1 MTGTDELRY
10 SPHFIKATA
19 TSSDLLADIEPFEQI
34 GCAFGRVTTALVR
47 AKLKNPHVD
56 ELEVLGATFR
66 AVGLRER
73 LIILSHVAKPLDT
86 DPQGRSDHAAFI
98 DVFDEV
104 FVLDI
109 DAETLERR
117 LDERPDDEFGSAPEE
132 RALVRRLHRT
142 QEDVPDGVRIDATRP
157 LTQVVDDLLSRTAP

>member
-1 MTGTDELRY
+1 MGVRNVLVEGVSCSGKT
-10 SPHFIKATA
+10 SVAT
-19 TSSDLLADIEPFEQI
+19 
-34 GCAFGRVTTALVR
+34 
-47 AKLKNPHVD
+47 
-56 ELEVLGATFR
+56 ELERRGHHVVHGDRVLAYRGDPETGEPTDVGGHEHHLWGVARVRELAADDSAPVTFFCGGSR
-66 AVGLRER
+66 N
-73 LIILSHVAKPLDT
+73 
-86 DPQGRSDHAAFI
+86 HAAFI